1 VTTRANGECPGTG
14 LWRSFDLPVA
24 AALPGLREARWA
36 SAVPLCWP
44 PTGIGETTFV
54 PLVVAE
60 PDRLAARVAVRPGR

>member
-1 VTTRANGECPGTG
+1 
-14 LWRSFDLPVA
+14 VA